1 VAILL
6 AERQRIFKLTLA
18 HRWVVVAGLGGW
30 AEATALRSYSVDNL
44 AHFRRA
50 AYYVDRILKGAKPC
64 DLPIQEPI

>member
-44 AHFRRA
+44 AHF
-50 AYYVDRILKGAKPC
+50 
-64 DLPIQEPI
+64 